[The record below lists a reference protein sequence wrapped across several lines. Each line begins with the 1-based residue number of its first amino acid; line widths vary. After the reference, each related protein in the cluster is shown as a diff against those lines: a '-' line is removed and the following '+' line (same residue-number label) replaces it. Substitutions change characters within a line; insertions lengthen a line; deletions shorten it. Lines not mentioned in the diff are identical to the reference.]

1 MTFFIELEQ
10 IILKFIWNHKRP
22 QITKEILRKKN
33 KAGGITLPDFIQ
45 HYKTNRNS
53 NSITLAQKQT
63 YGSMGQKSAQK
74 QTHTPTHNVLPF
86 HTVHGVLKQ
95 EYWSGLPFPSP
106 VDHVLSEL
114 CTMTR
119 QSWVAPHGMAHCFTE
134 LEKAVVHVIRL
145 VSFLWLWF
153 SVCLPSVG
161 EG

>member
-22 QITKEILRKKN
+22 KITKEILRKKN

-86 HTVHGVLKQ
+86 HTVHGVLKARILK
-95 EYWSGLPFPSP
+95 WFAIPFSSGPRFVRTLHHDLP
-106 VDHVLSEL
+106 VLGGP
-114 CTMTR
+114 TR
-119 QSWVAPHGMAHCFTE
+119 PG
-134 LEKAVVHVIRL
+134 L
-145 VSFLWLWF
+145 
-153 SVCLPSVG
+153 
-161 EG
+161 